1 MNLACNFPSYARNNG
16 NQDKLFHRRIR
27 HLYKIGKLSVSVNIF
42 KSLHYTWEPDSFES
56 FWQTCSFSQ
65 NPLKRSR
72 SFYFHNLWG
81 FCKKTIKRLKCVSAN
96 KMWEQM
102 RKLLY
107 SECQLYLCNT
117 YNRSRKPKRWVQ
129 VARFWQQGR
138 CVGGELWAE
147 MPGTALARTQTV
159 AATPNCF
166 LLAPQA
172 KLCPG
177 IGRKKKKKK
186 TSPR

>member
-1 MNLACNFPSYARNNG
+1 MNLACNLPSYARNNES
-16 NQDKLFHRRIR
+16 QDKLFHRRIR
-27 HLYKIGKLSVSVNIF
+27 HLSKIGKLSVSVNIF
-42 KSLHYTWEPDSFES
+42 KNLHYTWESDSFES

-81 FCKKTIKRLKCVSAN
+81 FNKRIIKRLKCVSAN

-102 RKLLY
+102 RRVCSAENVNYIFAIFTTDQESK
-107 SECQLYLCNT
+107 SAGCRWQGFG
-117 YNRSRKPKRWVQ
+117 SREGV
-129 VARFWQQGR
+129 G
-138 CVGGELWAE
+138 GGELCAE

-159 AATPNCF
+159 AATPSCI

-177 IGRKKKKKK
+177 MERKRRKK
-186 TSPR
+186 